1 MLCGS
6 RGILAE
12 NIEEIKAYL
21 GLGLI
26 IPIFDRVIIGDVGL
40 AC

>member
-12 NIEEIKAYL
+12 NIEEIKANL

-26 IPIFDRVIIGDVGL
+26 IPVFDRVIIGDARL
-40 AC
+40 AR